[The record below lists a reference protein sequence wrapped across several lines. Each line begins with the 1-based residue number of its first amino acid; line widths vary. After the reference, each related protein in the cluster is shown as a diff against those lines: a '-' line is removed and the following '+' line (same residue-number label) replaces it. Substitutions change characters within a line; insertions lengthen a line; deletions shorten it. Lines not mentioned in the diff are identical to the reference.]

1 MLPYGGEELDSKK
14 RLAIVIAITCLIVAA
29 IFASFGR
36 SLFFV
41 QIPSISGADG
51 SGEASGSSGVHGGD
65 QYWQIAVTPETV
77 QSVVATLSRP
87 ESYYRELTVETLWSG
102 GSYAS
107 PVQYW
112 EDGGWSHTR
121 QTLSSGAVRHDLT
134 GPDTA
139 YYWYEGSA
147 DYASFPADERSGDL
161 AQHIPTYET
170 VLELDPES
178 ITGAG
183 YELRGSL
190 PCVYV
195 EVQKE
200 GGALAGSTLRL
211 NHALR
216 NVAEVTQKP
225 LSEVVAASSL
235 TAAESV
241 GLAGIG
247 RLEPGY
253 FADIVLLDTDFEVV
267 HTFVGGELRYS
278 R

>member
-1 MLPYGGEELDSKK
+1 MDSKK
-14 RLAIVIAITCLIVAA
+14 RLAIAIAITCLIVAA

-41 QIPSISGADG
+41 QIPSITLADVNEG
-51 SGEASGSSGVHGGD
+51 GDASDSSGVQDGD
-65 QYWQIAVTPETV
+65 QYWQVAVTPETV
-77 QSVVATLSRP
+77 QSIVATLSRP
-87 ESYYRELTVETLWSG
+87 DSYYRELTVETLWSG

-112 EDGGWSHTR
+112 EDGGWAHTR
-121 QTLSSGAVRHDLT
+121 QVLASGAVRHDLT
-134 GPDTA
+134 GPETA
-139 YYWYEGSA
+139 YYWYEGSTA
-147 DYASFPADERSGDL
+147 WGTFPADERSSDL

-200 GGALAGSTLRL
+200 EGALERYWISTDSGLLISAEREL
-211 NHALR
+211 NGALVYR
-216 NVAEVTQKP
+216 MTAYSQIQAPCPAT
-225 LSEVVAASSL
+225 AS
-235 TAAESV
+235 
-241 GLAGIG
+241 
-247 RLEPGY
+247 
-253 FADIVLLDTDFEVV
+253 FALPDGQVL
-267 HTFVGGELRYS
+267 HTPA
-278 R
+278 

>member
-41 QIPSISGADG
+41 QIPSITLNGADG

-134 GPDTA
+134 GPDAA

-200 GGALAGSTLRL
+200 EGALERYWISTDSGLLISAEREVNGAL
-211 NHALR
+211 VYRMTAYTQIQVPCPATASFALPDGEVLHAP
-216 NVAEVTQKP
+216 A
-225 LSEVVAASSL
+225 
-235 TAAESV
+235 
-241 GLAGIG
+241 
-247 RLEPGY
+247 
-253 FADIVLLDTDFEVV
+253 
-267 HTFVGGELRYS
+267 
-278 R
+278 